1 MEKMIQ
7 KEWKI
12 GWMLKALF
20 ISYIST
26 GVFLLILTGL
36 LYRFDLSEKVVTVGV
51 ILIYVLS
58 TFIGGFVIGKMAKT
72 RRFVW
77 GLSMGIAYFGLL
89 LLISLAV
96 YRTLQGDG
104 TQILTTFALC
114 AGGGMLGGMLS

>member
-12 GWMLKALF
+12 GWLLKALL
-20 ISYIST
+20 ISYLST

-36 LYRFDLSEKVVTVGV
+36 LYRFDLSEKVVTVG
-51 ILIYVLS
+51 IIIIYVLS
-58 TFIGGFVIGKMAKT
+58 TFVGGFVIGKMAKT

-77 GLSMGIAYFGLL
+77 GFSMGIAYFGLL

-104 TQILTTFALC
+104 TQIMTTFALC